1 MRVHAY
7 YTDRVLARPPA
18 LARIGAIAALTHE
31 RLDGSGYHR
40 GLAGAAIPAT
50 GRILAAAD
58 AYRAMTETRSHRSA
72 LSVPQAT
79 AALVAVSFQA
89 STASWLAGPGSL

>member
-1 MRVHAY
+1 VEAG
-7 YTDRVLARPPA
+7 DRDSGLRLAEL
-18 LARIGAIAALTHE
+18 LASE

-58 AYRAMTETRSHRSA
+58 ACQA
-72 LSVPQAT
+72 L
-79 AALVAVSFQA
+79 
-89 STASWLAGPGSL
+89 